1 MNLKDKNIISEGKI
15 MKRLINK
22 TSAIL
27 DMRNKPLGD
36 NVLVVGPE
44 KNPKVIDM
52 TNKGL
57 APNVI
62 DLRGVNKIEQFDTL
76 EDYYSEMG
84 WTNGPS
90 K

>member
-1 MNLKDKNIISEGKI
+1 
-15 MKRLINK
+15 MKRLIQK

-36 NVLVVGPE
+36 NVTVVSPE
-44 KNPKVIDM
+44 KNPKVIDL

-57 APNVI
+57 AANVL
-62 DLRGVNKIEQFDTL
+62 DLRGISKVQQFDTL
-76 EDYYSEMG
+76 EDYYNEKG
-84 WTNGPS
+84 WTSGPP